1 MSAPSIPSKSTICE
15 PCSNLRSSQR
25 AAGSKWPKSPG
36 TASLETPVLAHIHP
50 SPKLRER
57 GLGKSSCLR
66 SVSLEATFHFLAR
79 WLLVGLHSPASL
91 YGYRRSYSQHK
102 HPCGSQDTSSWR
114 GNHGKIALALPP
126 CLGLESSN
134 RQDLAL
140 GMCISNS
147 LSAHHAVAVPEEQRA
162 VTVTVT
168 PGALEGEVLERGPSP
183 DPFNFLSTY
192 WGSICYS

>member
-15 PCSNLRSSQR
+15 LCSNLRSSQR

-57 GLGKSSCLR
+57 GFGKSSCLR

-114 GNHGKIALALPP
+114 GNHGKIALPR
-126 CLGLESSN
+126 CLGLLKVQTDKTWHLACVSAIPFQPITPSLFSKSKGRSQSQS
-134 RQDLAL
+134 RQ
-140 GMCISNS
+140 
-147 LSAHHAVAVPEEQRA
+147 AH
-162 VTVTVT
+162 
-168 PGALEGEVLERGPSP
+168 
-183 DPFNFLSTY
+183 
-192 WGSICYS
+192 